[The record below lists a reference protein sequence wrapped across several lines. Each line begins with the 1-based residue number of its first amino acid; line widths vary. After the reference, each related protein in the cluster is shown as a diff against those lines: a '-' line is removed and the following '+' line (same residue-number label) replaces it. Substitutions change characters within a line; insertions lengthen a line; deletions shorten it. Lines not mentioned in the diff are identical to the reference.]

1 MSVWFG
7 FFLRLFLCFVAAKFF
22 LHAVGVEGREYL
34 MGLTLLLLANVY
46 WLGYLVFR
54 DQRAASS
61 PPGEQASESHPPREP
76 ISEG

>member
-22 LHAVGVEGREYL
+22 LHAVGVDSRGYL

-54 DQRAASS
+54 DQRAANS
-61 PPGEQASESHPPREP
+61 PPAERASESHSPREP